1 MKMKQKQVHKKYQ
14 TVIVLAVLCSV
25 LAMPMVAVAD
35 ASAVA
40 VLNVIPT
47 SDSKVITVMGN
58 GFNPDE
64 SVYLAMTNAT
74 TGVVVYNFTEPTATS
89 SIGAFTTDLTLPP
102 GIYGTYS
109 IYAETS
115 TVSANKEYTIR
126 FQTNPKIDVSPPNS
140 NIFKVSGSGFTPF
153 DVAAFALRDAYFASA
168 FNFTDIAVADN
179 QGNFTATLIVPTS
192 LNGNYTLFAATRT
205 GLTANASITVPD
217 LTGPKGDT
225 GDDGDRGPKGVA
237 GEAGETA
244 ADSTLVY
251 VAIIVSVI
259 AAVLSAAS
267 LLRDREPDDEDD

>member
-25 LAMPMVAVAD
+25 LAMPMLGVAD
-35 ASAVA
+35 AAAVA

-47 SDSKVITVMGN
+47 SDSKVVTVLGS

-64 SVYLAMTNAT
+64 PVYLALTNAT
-74 TGVVVYNFTEPTATS
+74 TGVVLYNSTEITATS
-89 SIGAFTTDLTLPP
+89 SIGTFTADLTLPP

-115 TVSANKEYTIR
+115 TVSANKEYTIV
-126 FQTNPKIDVSPPNS
+126 FVTNPKIDVSPPNS

-192 LNGNYTLFAATRT
+192 LNGNYTIFAATRT

-237 GEAGETA
+237 GESGEA
-244 ADSTLVY
+244 SDGTLVY

-259 AAVLSAAS
+259 AAVLSA
-267 LLRDREPDDEDD
+267 